1 MAVDKVVDEVLG
13 KVVGKVVGK
22 VMGKEADEE
31 SNVHTCSLVSKAPE
45 SSQFTI
51 YCLQHRGAYQGLIH

>member
-1 MAVDKVVDEVLG
+1 MVEKRVDEAVDKVVEV
-13 KVVGKVVGK
+13 
-22 VMGKEADEE
+22 GKEADEE
-31 SNVHTCSLVSKAPE
+31 SNGHTCSLVSKAPE

>member
-1 MAVDKVVDEVLG
+1 MAVDKVVDEEV
-13 KVVGKVVGK
+13 
-22 VMGKEADEE
+22 GKEADEE

>member
-1 MAVDKVVDEVLG
+1 MVDEEVGKALG
-13 KVVGKVVGK
+13 KVVD
-22 VMGKEADEE
+22 KEADEE
-31 SNVHTCSLVSKAPE
+31 SNGHTCSLVSKAPE

>member
-1 MAVDKVVDEVLG
+1 MDKAVDKVVDEEVSD
-13 KVVGKVVGK
+13 VVDKEV
-22 VMGKEADEE
+22 GKEADEE

>member
-1 MAVDKVVDEVLG
+1 MNKVVDKRVNKAVEKVVDEEV
-13 KVVGKVVGK
+13 
-22 VMGKEADEE
+22 GKEADEE